1 MQARSQAAEW
11 FGVLTKLYN
20 FRTKNKDDMNEEG
33 LRKLMQSGFEKLR
46 PHIEGMTA
54 AMMECY
60 QQGFKDC
67 WKVLT
72 GKDF

>member
-1 MQARSQAAEW
+1 
-11 FGVLTKLYN
+11 
-20 FRTKNKDDMNEEG
+20 MNEEE
-33 LRKLMQSGFEKLR
+33 LRKLMQFGFEELR
-46 PHIEGMTA
+46 PHIEKMTT
-54 AMMECY
+54 AMVECY

>member
-1 MQARSQAAEW
+1 
-11 FGVLTKLYN
+11 
-20 FRTKNKDDMNEEG
+20 MNEEE
-33 LRKLMQSGFEKLR
+33 LRKLMQSGFERLR
-46 PHIEGMTA
+46 PHVKGIAT

>member
-1 MQARSQAAEW
+1 
-11 FGVLTKLYN
+11 
-20 FRTKNKDDMNEEG
+20 MNEDE
-33 LRKLMQSGFEKLR
+33 LRKMMQFGFEKLR
-46 PHIEGMTA
+46 PHIECVTA
-54 AMMECY
+54 SMMECY

>member
-1 MQARSQAAEW
+1 
-11 FGVLTKLYN
+11 
-20 FRTKNKDDMNEEG
+20 MNEEE
-33 LRKLMQSGFEKLR
+33 LRKKIQFGFEELR
-46 PHIEGMTA
+46 PHIEKMAA
-54 AMMECY
+54 AMVECY

>member
-1 MQARSQAAEW
+1 
-11 FGVLTKLYN
+11 
-20 FRTKNKDDMNEEG
+20 MNEEE
-33 LRKLMQSGFEKLR
+33 LKKLIHSGFEKLKS
-46 PHIEGMTA
+46 HIDIETTFDVIL
-54 AMMECY
+54 ECY

>member
-1 MQARSQAAEW
+1 MS
-11 FGVLTKLYN
+11 
-20 FRTKNKDDMNEEG
+20 EEE
-33 LRKLMQSGFEKLR
+33 LRKLMQSGFDKLR
-46 PHIEGMTA
+46 PHIESMTIS
-54 AMMECY
+54 MMECY

>member
-1 MQARSQAAEW
+1 
-11 FGVLTKLYN
+11 
-20 FRTKNKDDMNEEG
+20 MNEEE

-46 PHIEGMTA
+46 PHIDGIIAAIMEG
-54 AMMECY
+54 Y

-72 GKDF
+72 GKELEL

>member
-1 MQARSQAAEW
+1 M
-11 FGVLTKLYN
+11 T
-20 FRTKNKDDMNEEG
+20 EEE
-33 LRKLMQSGFEKLR
+33 LRKSMRSGFEKIR
-46 PHIEGMTA
+46 PLIQGMTT

-67 WKVLT
+67 WRVLT

>member
-1 MQARSQAAEW
+1 
-11 FGVLTKLYN
+11 
-20 FRTKNKDDMNEEG
+20 MNEEE
-33 LRKLMQSGFEKLR
+33 LRKLMQSGFEKIR
-46 PHIEGMTA
+46 PHITNMTT